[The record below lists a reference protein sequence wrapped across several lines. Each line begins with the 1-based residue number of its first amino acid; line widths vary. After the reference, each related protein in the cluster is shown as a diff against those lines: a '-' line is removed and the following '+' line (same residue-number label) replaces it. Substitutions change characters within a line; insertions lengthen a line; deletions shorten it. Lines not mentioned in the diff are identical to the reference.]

1 MFARLGR
8 FRPGDRL
15 CYKTFAKEQALEL
28 LGPMTNGTVY
38 AAGWMLDDIHWSEFD
53 SAKVEP
59 GLLAA
64 VKAAAL
70 VEYNAPDYVSYL
82 HRVFAGSP
90 QQTLDDL
97 ARWGTEESQH
107 GRALA
112 RWAEMAD
119 PGWSFDNAFARF
131 QAGYNPPHFRSD
143 TKESIRGSRRGEMIA
158 RCVVESGTSSYYSAI
173 RDAADEPVL
182 KEIAGHIAA
191 DEFRHYRLFFDT
203 LQAQDEPELPF
214 WRKLLV
220 ALGRVNESDDDELAF
235 AYYCANVSAEEE
247 AARPYDRAG
256 FAKASYGRTVQI
268 YRRHHVRKLVQMVAK
283 AIGADPQSRLTEIAA
298 RLMWRM
304 LRIRGGLSASALR
317 ESSAA
322 V

>member
-1 MFARLGR
+1 
-8 FRPGDRL
+8 
-15 CYKTFAKEQALEL
+15 
-28 LGPMTNGTVY
+28 MTNGTVY
-38 AAGWMLDDIHWSEFD
+38 AAGWTLDDINWSTFD
-53 SAKVEP
+53 ASKVDS
-59 GLLAA
+59 GLLAS

-70 VEYNAPDYVSYL
+70 VEYNAPDYVGYL
-82 HRVFAGSP
+82 HRVFAGVP

-119 PGWSFDNAFARF
+119 PSWSFESAFARF
-131 QAGYNPPHFRSD
+131 QAGYQPPHLHSE
-143 TKESIRGSRRGEMIA
+143 TMESIRGSRRGEMIA

-173 RDAADEPVL
+173 REAADEPVL
-182 KEIAGHIAA
+182 KEIAGRIAA

-203 LQAQDEPELPF
+203 LHAQDEPDLPF

-235 AYYCANVSAEEE
+235 AYYCATVAPEEE
-247 AARPYDRAG
+247 AAKPYIREQYART
-256 FAKASYGRTVQI
+256 SYARSLRI
-268 YRRHHVRKLVQMVAK
+268 YRRHHIRKLVQMVAK
-283 AIGADPQSRLTEIAA
+283 AIGTDPQSRLTEIAA

-304 LRIRGGLSASALR
+304 LRIRAGLSATALR
-317 ESSAA
+317 E
-322 V
+322 VPV